1 MAKEPVYMPKFG
13 MTMTEAEIVEW
24 YVEQGQEVS
33 QGDPLLGIETE
44 KTSVDIEAPA
54 DGFVC
59 ALLFEQGDSA
69 EVGSILTYIA
79 ETAEEAAE
87 GGAEEKVA
95 APADSAEPVA
105 PTAPAGENG
114 APLSRMRRI
123 IADNMRSSLQNT
135 AQLTHFREVCMDRM
149 VALKESMDGISYN
162 DLLMKAFALAVEK
175 YPKVRNQLVNGLLT
189 VKKETDLG
197 MAVALEDGL
206 IVPAIRG
213 VDKLSLQ
220 EIAAERKRVVAAARS
235 GGLNPQDTGSCLAT
249 LSSLGAQGID
259 GFTPILNSPESV
271 ILGIGRIIRKPWV
284 KDEAIVPA
292 YVTTF
297 SLTFDHQV
305 LDGKDAADFLAV
317 FADILENPD
326 EITL

>member
-105 PTAPAGENG
+105 PIAPAGENG

>member
-87 GGAEEKVA
+87 DGAEEKAA
-95 APADSAEPVA
+95 APAASAEPVA

>member
-235 GGLNPQDTGSCLAT
+235 GGLNPQDTGSCLVT